1 MNRISP
7 MLRVE
12 RLVAFA
18 LLCIPAPAGAISV
31 NALFFEGPSGY
42 GFSAASV
49 AGLPTARVI
58 GPSDAWVLAGGPGTF
73 TGDGLAVSNQLAAV
87 HSNPQA
93 GGRTPS
99 AVDPLVADSLWTVTN
114 RTRRPI
120 PAGFLLFTLMDQD
133 QRYPGLRAGLDGAL
147 LEILEYS
154 SAGTD
159 YFFGGV
165 RLPSLGVGESFDL
178 TVRYVVAG
186 AVDYD
191 AETNA
196 YRLPR
201 LGVAGLVVPEPITLS
216 ALALGLAA
224 LAGGRARRR
233 S

>member
-1 MNRISP
+1 MSRTIP
-7 MLRVE
+7 ILRAA
-12 RLVAFA
+12 RLVAIA
-18 LLCIPAPAGAISV
+18 LLAVPAPATAISV
-31 NALFFEGPSGY
+31 DALFFDGPFGF
-42 GFSAASV
+42 GFSAGSV
-49 AGLPTARVI
+49 TPLAMARVI
-58 GPSDAWVLAGGPGTF
+58 GSEDEWVLAGGPGSF
-73 TGDGLAVSNQLAAV
+73 EGGGLLVSNQLSAI

-99 AVDPLVADSLWTVTN
+99 AVDPLVADSTWTVTN
-114 RTRRPI
+114 QTGQRI
-120 PAGFLLFTLMDQD
+120 PDGFLLFTRIDLDR
-133 QRYPGLRAGLDGAL
+133 RYPGLVAGLDGAL

-154 SAGTD
+154 SDDTD

-196 YRLPR
+196 YLLPR

-224 LAGGRARRR
+224 LAAGRARRR